1 MTNNKIRERYKIMN
15 SKVNVTQKD
24 CKFYVDRANG
34 VVACVLRNTK
44 YILHNDLAEKNP
56 YVCQDI
62 IEITNMPDQFIGVA
76 RCGKGDNFD
85 EQVGRK
91 LAFYRLKKK
100 FYSSYFKR
108 ANAYF
113 NAVDR
118 IIGQQVEQFNQ
129 IGLKVGRNLDKMEE
143 QLKDYLPEGE

>member
-34 VVACVLRNTK
+34 VVVCVLRNTK
-44 YILHNDLAEKNP
+44 YILRDNLEENNP
-56 YVCQDI
+56 YYVCRDI
-62 IEITNMPDQFIGVA
+62 ALANMPDQFIGVA

-118 IIGQQVEQFNQ
+118 VIGQQVDLFNL
-129 IGLKVGRNLDKMEE
+129 IGEKVGRNLDKMEE